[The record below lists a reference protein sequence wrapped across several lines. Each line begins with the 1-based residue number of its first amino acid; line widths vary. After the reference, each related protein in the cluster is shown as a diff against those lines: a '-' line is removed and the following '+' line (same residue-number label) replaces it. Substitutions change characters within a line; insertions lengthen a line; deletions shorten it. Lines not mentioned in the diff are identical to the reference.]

1 MEALL
6 NDAKDI
12 KWDFEEQENDD
23 DETEELDDRVHDLET
38 KIRLLVDKH
47 APVKVLKIDPN
58 RMDWITKELT
68 DKINARNNIK
78 KNLMQRG
85 GSSEER
91 KKWRTLMNQINK
103 EVKQANAK
111 LLQKRLEHKT
121 GNSGSHW
128 EGVKAYLGWKSG
140 GSPDLIVTTKGEAT
154 QEPHKVANEIQEAF
168 KGKVSEVEQSL

>member
-1 MEALL
+1 MFKDFNLEALL

-68 DKINARNNIK
+68 DKINARNNI
-78 KNLMQRG
+78 
-85 GSSEER
+85 
-91 KKWRTLMNQINK
+91 
-103 EVKQANAK
+103 
-111 LLQKRLEHKT
+111 
-121 GNSGSHW
+121 
-128 EGVKAYLGWKSG
+128 
-140 GSPDLIVTTKGEAT
+140 
-154 QEPHKVANEIQEAF
+154 
-168 KGKVSEVEQSL
+168 